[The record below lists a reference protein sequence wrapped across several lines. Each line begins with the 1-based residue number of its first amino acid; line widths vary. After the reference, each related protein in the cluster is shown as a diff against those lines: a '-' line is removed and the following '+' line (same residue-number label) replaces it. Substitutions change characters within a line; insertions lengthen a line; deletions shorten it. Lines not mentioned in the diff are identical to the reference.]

1 MHLATFIRGISI
13 GFIVGVLFA
22 PDSGKATRRK
32 LSGVAT
38 DIKEDFEETYDDISS
53 NVKQKVD
60 KVKHKAA
67 DVADRAGST
76 IEDIGASVAGN
87 P

>member
-22 PDSGKATRRK
+22 PDSGRATRRK
-32 LSGVAT
+32 LSGVASNIGE
-38 DIKEDFEETYDDISS
+38 DIEDTYDNISS
-53 NVKQKVD
+53 SVKNKVN
-60 KVKHKAA
+60 KVKNKAA
-67 DVADRAGST
+67 DVADKAGAT